1 MKLLIADDSLL
12 VRNTIKRLLKAME
25 MEHISVLEA
34 KNGREALDIYEK
46 ELPDAIIVD
55 LLMPEIDGEGVL
67 SQLQELKKELIRNSE
82 LKQESTH
89 NHELEHQSFIAV
101 LSSNVQEP
109 VKRRC
114 IAMGADIFIEKPITH
129 EKMKYFF
136 IKMEKMVSL

>member
-25 MEHISVLEA
+25 MEHISILEA

-67 SQLQELKKELIRNSE
+67 SGLQE
-82 LKQESTH
+82 LKQESTR
-89 NHELEHQSFIAV
+89 NPELEHQCFIAV
-101 LSSNVQEP
+101 LSSNVQDP
-109 VKRRC
+109 VKKRC

-136 IKMEKMVSL
+136 IKMEKMISL